1 MRWFDVPGC
10 FCFHIWNA
18 WDEPSVVIV
27 CSCITPPD
35 ALLSSVRA
43 VLSEVR
49 LDLRTGRYSRRE
61 LVPGLNLEAGTVN
74 RSLLG
79 RRTRFAYLAVAEPW
93 PRCRGVAKVDL
104 GTGELAAVHEYGEG
118 RFSGEPTFVPAT
130 SATSGTDTGGREDDG
145 HVVVMV
151 HDEAAGTAELVVLDA
166 GKMEVAATVAAL
178 PCRVLYGFHGVF
190 ITKEQLAEQRLD

>member
-18 WDEPSVVIV
+18 WDEPAVVI
-27 CSCITPPD
+27 P
-35 ALLSSVRA
+35 ARA
-43 VLSEVR
+43 R
-49 LDLRTGRYSRRE
+49 AR
-61 LVPGLNLEAGTVN
+61 LNLEAGTVN

-130 SATSGTDTGGREDDG
+130 SATSGTGTGGREDDG

-151 HDEAAGTAELVVLDA
+151 HDEAAGTVELVVLDA

-178 PCRVLYGFHGVF
+178 SCRVPYGFHG
-190 ITKEQLAEQRLD
+190 ITKRV